1 MRYKINKEILDTGE
15 IKFTMKEDKV
25 IDSQKY
31 IEFVKQTTSPASSN
45 VNVLIDRIK
54 ELDAEGVKLSHLLT
68 FALGA
73 SAEMG
78 EAVEIIKKCL
88 LQGKAFNNDAKVHLL
103 KECSDSFWYFAQL
116 CIAMNVSF
124 EDIMQINYEKL
135 STRYPE
141 GTFSVYRSENRVQG
155 DI

>member
-1 MRYKINKEILDTGE
+1 MSEQ
-15 IKFTMKEDKV
+15 M

-31 IEFVKQTTSPASSN
+31 IEFVKQTTSPASSDI
-45 VNVLIDRIK
+45 NVLIERMK
-54 ELDAEGVKLSHLLT
+54 TLDGEGAKLTHLLT

-73 SAEMG
+73 SAELG

-88 LQGKAFNNDAKVHLL
+88 LQGKPFSDDAKVHLL

-116 CIAMNVSF
+116 CIAMGVSF

-135 STRYPE
+135 SARYPE
-141 GTFSVYRSENRVQG
+141 GTFSVYRSENRVEG

>member
-1 MRYKINKEILDTGE
+1 M
-15 IKFTMKEDKV
+15 
-25 IDSQKY
+25 IDQQKY
-31 IEFVKQTTSPASSN
+31 IEFVKQLTSPASSECSCL
-45 VNVLIDRIK
+45 VDRIN
-54 ELDAEGVKLSHLLT
+54 ELDGQGNKITHLLT

-88 LQGKAFNNDAKVHLL
+88 LQGKPFDDHAKTHLVV
-103 KECSDSFWYFAQL
+103 ECSDVIFYIAQM
-116 CIAMNVSF
+116 CIAMDITF

-135 STRYPE
+135 SARYPE
-141 GTFSVYRSENRVQG
+141 GTFSVHRSENRKEG

>member
-1 MRYKINKEILDTGE
+1 
-15 IKFTMKEDKV
+15 MKENLENHLRDLSSNMTQV
-25 IDSQKY
+25 IDTTKY
-31 IEFVKQTTSPASSN
+31 IEFVRQTTSPASSDFAA
-45 VNVLIDRIK
+45 LLARMT
-54 ELDAEGVKLSHLLT
+54 ELEAEGVKLTHLLT

-88 LQGKAFNNDAKVHLL
+88 LQGKTFNDDAKVHLT
-103 KECSDSFWYFAQL
+103 KEMGDVLYYIGQF
-116 CIAMNVSF
+116 CIAMGISF

-135 STRYPE
+135 SARYPE
-141 GTFSVYRSENRVQG
+141 GTFSVHRSENRVDG

>member
-1 MRYKINKEILDTGE
+1 MKKENRKNHLRDLNSNMTQ
-15 IKFTMKEDKV
+15 V
-25 IDSQKY
+25 IDTNKY
-31 IEFVKQTTSPASSN
+31 IEFVRQTTSPASSDFN
-45 VNVLIDRIK
+45 KLIERMQ
-54 ELDAEGVKLSHLLT
+54 ELDGEGVKLTHLLT

-88 LQGKAFNNDAKVHLL
+88 FQGKPFNEDAKTWIS
-103 KECSDSFWYFAQL
+103 KELGDVLYYIGQF
-116 CIAMNVSF
+116 CIAMDISF

-135 STRYPE
+135 SARYPE
-141 GTFSVYRSENRVQG
+141 GTFSVHRSENRKEG

>member
-1 MRYKINKEILDTGE
+1 MNEQ
-15 IKFTMKEDKV
+15 M

-31 IEFVKQTTSPASSN
+31 IEFVKQTTSPASSDI
-45 VNVLIDRIK
+45 NVLIERMRT
-54 ELDAEGVKLSHLLT
+54 LDGEGVKLTHLLT

-73 SAEMG
+73 SAELG

-88 LQGKAFNNDAKVHLL
+88 LQGKPFSDDAKTHLL

-116 CIAMNVSF
+116 CIAMGVSF

-135 STRYPE
+135 SARYPE
-141 GTFSVYRSENRVQG
+141 GTFSVYRSENRVEG